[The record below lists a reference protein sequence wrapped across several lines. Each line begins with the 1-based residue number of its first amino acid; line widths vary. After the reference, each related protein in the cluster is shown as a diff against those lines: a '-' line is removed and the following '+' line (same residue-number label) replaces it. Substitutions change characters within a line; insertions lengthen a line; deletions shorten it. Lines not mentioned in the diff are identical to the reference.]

1 MRIKKKNRKF
11 KVGLNDIILKE
22 VAKIK
27 LNKNELV
34 TFVNGKSEYDVV
46 KTNWGYY
53 ATPSINSRLK
63 KFNIKT
69 CIIRNK
75 ITKNIFITLIEK
87 NKKKIF
93 RKYLKDEKCELL
105 KWL

>member
-1 MRIKKKNRKF
+1 MKIKKKNRKF
-11 KVGLNDIILKE
+11 KVGFNNIILKE
-22 VAKIK
+22 VAKIR

-34 TFVNGKSEYDVV
+34 TFVNRKSEYDVV
-46 KTNWGYY
+46 KTPWGYY

-69 CIIRNK
+69 CIMRSK

-87 NKKKIF
+87 NKTKEFK
-93 RKYLKDEKCELL
+93 KYLKDEKCELI

>member
-1 MRIKKKNRKF
+1 MKIKKKNRKF
-11 KVGLNDIILKE
+11 KVGFNDIILKE
-22 VAKIK
+22 VAKIE

-34 TFVNGKSEYDVV
+34 TFVNGKSEYDIV

-75 ITKNIFITLIEK
+75 TTKNIFITLIEK
-87 NKKKIF
+87 NKTKVFK
-93 RKYLKDEKCELL
+93 KYLKDEKC
-105 KWL
+105 